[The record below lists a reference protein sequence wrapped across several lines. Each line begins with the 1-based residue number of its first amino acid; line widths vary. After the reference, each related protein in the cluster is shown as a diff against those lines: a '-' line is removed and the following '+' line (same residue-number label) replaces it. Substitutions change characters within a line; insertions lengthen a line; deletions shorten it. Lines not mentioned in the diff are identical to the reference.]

1 MPGENRSRAGFP
13 GRIPPDF
20 GVADS
25 FQYLLDATLR
35 HLQDLR
41 TEGVPYLSLDKE
53 GLGRLLRGASAS
65 MAAGKAAHGPVPV
78 PSPSHSQPTSQGPM
92 VRGQVFEPR
101 KMPPDP
107 APFSDESLRFSLRR
121 VERLPEAGGPVPPP
135 SVARVEPVADRNA
148 AMEELRRQALVCQ
161 QCPHLVKTRT
171 QVVFGVGSVEAELMF
186 VGEAPGAD
194 EDRLGEPFVGRAG
207 QLLTKIIAAMGFS
220 RETVYIANILK
231 CRPDLPEGS
240 RGNRPPR
247 PEEMDTCKPYL
258 VRQIEII
265 RPKVIVALGNTSV
278 QGLLNV
284 RSTMGSVRGRWQDFR
299 GVPVM
304 PTFHPSYLLRSEDG
318 PDRGFGEKRKTW
330 TDMLLVLERL
340 GRPITEKMRGYFLKP
355 GGG

>member
-1 MPGENRSRAGFP
+1 MAEA
-13 GRIPPDF
+13 
-20 GVADS
+20 

-41 TEGVPYLSLDKE
+41 NEGVPYLSINME
-53 GLGRLLRGASAS
+53 GFGRLLRSPAAPPNPGRGLSGSSVPQPASLGIRDSAGLTS
-65 MAAGKAAHGPVPV
+65 EHGTRSAATLRGNVPDPGSAKTVFVPV
-78 PSPSHSQPTSQGPM
+78 PATGVVPEPMNRGSSPVGAW
-92 VRGQVFEPR
+92 G
-101 KMPPDP
+101 
-107 APFSDESLRFSLRR
+107 
-121 VERLPEAGGPVPPP
+121 
-135 SVARVEPVADRNA
+135 EPVADRTA
-148 AMEELRRQALVCQ
+148 AMEELRRRAVVCQ
-161 QCPHLVKTRT
+161 QCPHLVKART
-171 QVVFGVGSVEAELMF
+171 QVVFGVGSVDAELMF

-194 EDRLGEPFVGRAG
+194 EDRMGEPFVGRAG
-207 QLLTKIIAAMGFS
+207 QLLTKILGAMGYS

-231 CRPDLPEGS
+231 CRPDVPEGT

-247 PEEMDTCKPYL
+247 PEEMDTCKPHL
-258 VRQIEII
+258 LRQIEII
-265 RPKVIVALGNTSV
+265 RPKAIVALGNTAV

-299 GVPVM
+299 GIPVM

-355 GGG
+355 GGS

>member
-1 MPGENRSRAGFP
+1 M
-13 GRIPPDF
+13 
-20 GVADS
+20 ADAYR
-25 FQYLLDATLR
+25 YLLDATIR

-41 TEGVPYLSLDKE
+41 AEGVPYLSMDVE
-53 GLGRLLRGASAS
+53 GVGRLLRASS
-65 MAAGKAAHGPVPV
+65 VPAAPGPVPRASPPAPTQSQPQGRMV
-78 PSPSHSQPTSQGPM
+78 REQGIAPGKGSTGPAVSPGPQDRMSLRPSELLPEPPVGHPSPKSGP
-92 VRGQVFEPR
+92 
-101 KMPPDP
+101 
-107 APFSDESLRFSLRR
+107 
-121 VERLPEAGGPVPPP
+121 AGPG
-135 SVARVEPVADRNA
+135 EPVADRSA
-148 AMEELRRQALVCQ
+148 AMEELRRKALVCQ
-161 QCPHLVKTRT
+161 QCPHLVRART
-171 QVVFGVGSVEAELMF
+171 QVVFGVGSVDAELLF
-186 VGEAPGAD
+186 VGEAPGAE

-207 QLLTKIIAAMGFS
+207 QLLTRIIGAMGYS

-231 CRPDLPEGS
+231 CRPDLPEGN

-247 PEEMDTCKPYL
+247 PEEMDTCKPFL
-258 VRQIEII
+258 VRQIEIL
-265 RPKVIVALGNTSV
+265 RPKVIVALGNTAV

-299 GVPVM
+299 GIPVM

>member
-1 MPGENRSRAGFP
+1 MAPSE
-13 GRIPPDF
+13 F
-20 GVADS
+20 GVAEA

-41 TEGVPYLSLDKE
+41 NEGVPYLSIDME
-53 GLGRLLRGASAS
+53 GVGRLLRGPSSPQDSVKASHTAPVPHAAMGPRFSDPGPLTRERGAGLGRGQPAAASDPARLPAALGQVPGPLPEPVLRAAPASA
-65 MAAGKAAHGPVPV
+65 AWA
-78 PSPSHSQPTSQGPM
+78 
-92 VRGQVFEPR
+92 
-101 KMPPDP
+101 
-107 APFSDESLRFSLRR
+107 
-121 VERLPEAGGPVPPP
+121 
-135 SVARVEPVADRNA
+135 EPVADRTA
-148 AMEELRRQALVCQ
+148 AMEELRRQALACQ
-161 QCPHLVKTRT
+161 QCPHLVKART
-171 QVVFGVGSVEAELMF
+171 QVVFGVGSVDTELMF

-207 QLLTKIIAAMGFS
+207 QLLTKIIGAMGYS
-220 RETVYIANILK
+220 RESVYIANILK

-265 RPKVIVALGNTSV
+265 RPKVIVALGNTAV

-340 GRPITEKMRGYFLKP
+340 GRPINDKMRGYFLKP
-355 GGG
+355 GAV